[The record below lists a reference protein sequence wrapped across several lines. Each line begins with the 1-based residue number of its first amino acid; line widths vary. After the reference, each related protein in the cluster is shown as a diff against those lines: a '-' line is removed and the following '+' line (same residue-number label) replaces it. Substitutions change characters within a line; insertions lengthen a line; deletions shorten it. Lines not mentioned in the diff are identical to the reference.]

1 MSLTKI
7 ISAASSIVED
17 PFLWTARLPK
27 KHAERAPRLVEKSG
41 ALLWVVGDR
50 SQASPLHLDEVFKS
64 ASATLPSQPIEALR
78 WLSTSEGRAWLQ
90 GRDQVQGEVLYSV
103 GGVWD
108 LINADEDPDFV
119 LACYRA
125 YNDWVAELA
134 SQDPEAYIAL
144 ARVPT
149 TGLADATAELK
160 RAVEQLK
167 LKGAIL
173 DSWPDGFDGPPGG
186 PDADPLW
193 EAAAGLGAPL
203 SIHQALN
210 GRREPTDLIHHG
222 SSPAQSLDFN
232 ALVYANVFDRYPEL
246 RLVCASPSVAW
257 APSAY
262 ESMGES
268 YMRTAGVRKI
278 QLAEGLLPG
287 DYLRTHIWYA
297 VQDDQFAISNRDY
310 FGAAHLMWA
319 SFSLSGD
326 DSVWPNTR
334 ALFEKRLSAVPA
346 GGREVIGSEVVGR
359 LYGLKGSAPFK
370 REELTSYAKLT
381 LL

>member
-17 PFLWTARLPK
+17 PQLWAARLPK
-27 KHAERAPRLVEKSG
+27 KHAERAPRLVEKDG
-41 ALLWVVGDR
+41 ALHWVMGDR
-50 SQASPLHLDEVFKS
+50 SEPSSLRLDEVFKS
-64 ASATLPSQPIEALR
+64 ASSTLPAQPLEAVR

-90 GRDQVQGEVLYSV
+90 GRDQVQGEVLYSI
-103 GGVWD
+103 GGAWD
-108 LINADEDPDFV
+108 LINTDGDPDFV
-119 LACYRA
+119 LACYKA

-134 SQDPEAYIAL
+134 GQDPEAYIAL
-144 ARVPT
+144 ARIPT
-149 TGLADATAELK
+149 TGVADATAELK

-173 DSWPDGFDGPPGG
+173 DSWPDGFEGPAGG

-203 SIHQALN
+203 SVHQALN
-210 GRREPTDLIHHG
+210 GRREPQELIHHG
-222 SSPAQSLDFN
+222 AAPPITLDFN
-232 ALVYANVFDRYPEL
+232 SLVYANVFDRYPDL
-246 RLVCASPSVAW
+246 RIVSASPFVAW

-287 DYLRTHIWYA
+287 DYLRTHIWYV
-297 VQDDQFAISNRDY
+297 VQDDQFAINNRDY
-310 FGAAHLMWA
+310 FGAAHLMWG
-319 SFSLSGD
+319 SFSLAGD
-326 DSVWPNTR
+326 DSAWPNTR
-334 ALFEKRLSAVPA
+334 ALFEKRVAAVSAE
-346 GGREVIGSEVVGR
+346 GREAIASDVVSR
-359 LYGLKGSAPFK
+359 LYGLKGSTPFK
-370 REELTSYAKLT
+370 RDELTSYSKLT